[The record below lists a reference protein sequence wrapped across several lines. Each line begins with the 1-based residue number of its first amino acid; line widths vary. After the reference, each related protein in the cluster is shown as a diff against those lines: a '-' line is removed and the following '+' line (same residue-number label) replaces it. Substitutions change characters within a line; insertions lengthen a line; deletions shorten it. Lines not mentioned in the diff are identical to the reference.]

1 MSKKPIECIGPCYPK
16 GVHVLHPI
24 TLFYVTNTKAP
35 FCTVRP
41 YTVDGEKRLTQ
52 ICDDSTVD
60 QDSITD
66 TMYTLPQLGL
76 NLRNFLMLYQ
86 IYSYEDSS
94 TWYNSASKLASQS
107 STNLQTGSQ
116 NSLQWAT
123 VRRVFDAVLT
133 IYGEEKIPHMDD
145 ESAAVFQE
153 ILREYW
159 LPKWT
164 KRFNMT
170 REKIMKTF
178 TTDNIRHIVNSYFK
192 AAKDRWQDVPSHM
205 DLLKASCAKLL
216 EEQKN

>member
-1 MSKKPIECIGPCYPK
+1 MSKEPIECIGPCYPK

-24 TLFYVTNTKAP
+24 TLFYVTNTKSP

-41 YTVDGEKRLTQ
+41 YTVDGERRLTQ
-52 ICDDSTVD
+52 MCDESTVD
-60 QDSITD
+60 QGSISD

-94 TWYNSASKLASQS
+94 TWYHSAVSK
-107 STNLQTGSQ
+107 STP

-123 VRRVFDAVLT
+123 VRRVFDAVMT

-145 ESAAVFQE
+145 ESATVLQE
-153 ILREYW
+153 ILYEYW
-159 LPKWT
+159 VPKWT
-164 KRFNMT
+164 KRFNIS
-170 REKIMKTF
+170 REKIMKIF
-178 TTDNIRHIVNSYFK
+178 TTDNIRHVVHSYYK